1 MLSFQ
6 IIRQYGAV
14 QISCDD
20 DGIDK
25 LVAALRALRG
35 SGSHV
40 HLYAPSMG
48 GNVLDDR
55 GPFDEASVPE
65 VIITHGGDPK
75 PDIG

>member
-6 IIRQYGAV
+6 IVRNARAI
-14 QISCDD
+14 QICCDD

-25 LVAALRALRG
+25 LVTVLGVLRG
-35 SGSHV
+35 SGSHI
-40 HLYAPSMG
+40 HLLAPSMG
-48 GNVLDDR
+48 GKELDDE
-55 GPFDEASVPE
+55 GPFGEESVPE